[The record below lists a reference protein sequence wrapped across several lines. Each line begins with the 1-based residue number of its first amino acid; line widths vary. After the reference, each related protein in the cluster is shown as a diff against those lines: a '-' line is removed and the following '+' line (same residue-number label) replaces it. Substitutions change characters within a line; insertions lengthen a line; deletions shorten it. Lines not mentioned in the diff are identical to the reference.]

1 MYLSPCVYVFVCL
14 CASMLVVVL
23 VFVNLCGCVCFC
35 GRVFACYYVCCV
47 WSFVCA
53 HFAGLL
59 AACLLAY
66 TCLLCVHAC
75 GSGSFFFRVVFLV
88 RKSVR
93 RCARVSLCLR
103 LCASGCAIKQTMQKC
118 SQSLWTISILGMVV
132 ALSTPGKEILL
143 DGAVQ
148 SAWRD
153 YSSRPCLKVDKTGP
167 HKNLFFL
174 FPLNEKS

>member
-1 MYLSPCVYVFVCL
+1 MGVSVSVAVFL
-14 CASMLVVVL
+14 LVTMFA
-23 VFVNLCGCVCFC
+23 VFGRLFARTS
-35 GRVFACYYVCCV
+35 RVFWLLVCWLILV
-47 WSFVCA
+47 SFVSMRVA
-53 HFAGLL
+53 LE
-59 AACLLAY
+59 
-66 TCLLCVHAC
+66 V
-75 GSGSFFFRVVFLV
+75 FFVRVVFLV

-167 HKNLFFL
+167 HENLFFL